1 MKRFISLFLLLTL
14 GFSAISTAHAVKN
27 RKKARRHAKT
37 AKPPVRAVGKIAFL
51 HQGANPDF
59 DDWQINVMN
68 GDGTQSTQI
77 VPSDYVYG
85 STPRFSSNAKKIVF
99 ESGDR
104 NSTRIYLM
112 NADGSNSIRLTDEN
126 QGISSGPSFSPDGTK
141 IVFSS
146 RPRSQD
152 DASIWVMNSDGTH
165 KRRLTQG
172 AFDDAPRFSPD
183 GKKIAFVSNH
193 NGTGGRIYLMN
204 ADGTNPKRLTSNG
217 TESGPYFSPD
227 GKKIAFAAYPDGVSS
242 IYVMNR
248 DGTQQKRLTPA
259 KHRDIEG
266 VFAGVFGGRFHSS
279 SPCFSP
285 DGKKIAFT
293 VTDGYGQ
300 NIWVMNADG
309 TNRIPLTKGGDNFA
323 HSWVRGS
330 VPAPAQAQAT
340 HTP

>member
-37 AKPPVRAVGKIAFL
+37 ARPPMRAVGKIAFL
-51 HQGANPDF
+51 HRGANPDF

-126 QGISSGPSFSPDGTK
+126 QGISCDPSFSPDGTK

-165 KRRLTQG
+165 KKRLTQG
-172 AFDDAPRFSPD
+172 AFDDAPRFSPN
-183 GKKIAFVSNH
+183 GKKIAFVS
-193 NGTGGRIYLMN
+193 GGRIYLMN
-204 ADGTNPKRLTSNG
+204 ADGTQPKRLTRKGDNDG
-217 TESGPYFSPD
+217 GDDSGPYFSPD
-227 GKKIAFAAYPDGVSS
+227 GKTIAFTGNPDGTSS
-242 IYVMNR
+242 IYVMKV
-248 DGTQQKRLTPA
+248 DGTQRKRLTPE
-259 KHRDIEG
+259 KSPDVKIW
-266 VFAGVFGGRFHSS
+266 GGRFHSNT
-279 SPCFSP
+279 PCFSP

-293 VTDGYGQ
+293 VSDDYGQ
-300 NIWVMNADG
+300 NIWLMNADG
-309 TNRIPLTKGGDNFA
+309 TNRTPLTRSGDNFA
-323 HSWVRGS
+323 HSWVPGK
-330 VPAPAQAQAT
+330 VLAPKTTA
-340 HTP
+340 P